1 MTSLPVE
8 DGFFIQCIQNDS
20 LCRCLLC
27 NAVFMG
33 LCQVFKKDKKKKN
46 VKRVDTIPAF
56 MEVNVV
62 SFSSL
67 ILIFALLIAS

>member
-1 MTSLPVE
+1 MTHYADVYYVMLYSW
-8 DGFFIQCIQNDS
+8 DYAKC
-20 LCRCLLC
+20 
-27 NAVFMG
+27 
-33 LCQVFKKDKKKKN
+33 FKKTNKQKKN

-56 MEVNVV
+56 MEFNVV

>member
-8 DGFFIQCIQNDS
+8 DGFVIQRIQNDS

-33 LCQVFKKDKKKKN
+33 LCQVFKKDKKKN

-56 MEVNVV
+56 MEFNVV